1 MLQEQLIV
9 LLAFFYNLT
18 KRKIKA
24 KKDNGKQMR
33 TSTIER
39 ITNETKVNLVLDLDG
54 VGRGKIKTNIP
65 FFDHML
71 EQLTFHSLVDLEL
84 NARGDIDI
92 DFHHSVE
99 DCGICLGKAFVEAL
113 GDKKGINRYGFFL
126 LPMDDALIRVALDF
140 SGRSFLSWKVNFPA
154 NRVGEFDLELVRE
167 FFNAFSTNSGTTL
180 HVEMLD
186 GFNSHHISEAIF
198 KAVGK
203 SIKMAIE
210 KNKGVEMIPSTK
222 GSL

>member
-1 MLQEQLIV
+1 
-9 LLAFFYNLT
+9 
-18 KRKIKA
+18 
-24 KKDNGKQMR
+24 MR
-33 TSTIER
+33 TSKIER
-39 ITNETKVNLVLDLDG
+39 ITNETKVNLVLAVDG
-54 VGRGKIKTNIP
+54 VGRGKIKTNIS

-71 EQLTFHSLVDLEL
+71 EQLTFHSSINLEL
-84 NARGDIDI
+84 NAQGDVDI
-92 DFHHSVE
+92 DFHHTVE

-140 SGRSFLSWKVNFPA
+140 SGRSFLGWKVNFPT
-154 NRVGEFDLELVRE
+154 NRVGNFDLELVRE
-167 FFNAFSTNSGTTL
+167 FFNAFSTNSGATL

-198 KAVGK
+198 KTMGK

>member
-1 MLQEQLIV
+1 
-9 LLAFFYNLT
+9 
-18 KRKIKA
+18 
-24 KKDNGKQMR
+24 MR
-33 TSTIER
+33 TSKIER
-39 ITNETKVNLVLDLDG
+39 ITNETKVYLGLDLDG

-71 EQLTFHSLVDLEL
+71 EQLTFHSSVNLEL
-84 NARGDIDI
+84 NAQGDIDI
-92 DFHHSVE
+92 DFHHTVE
-99 DCGICLGKAFVEAL
+99 DCGICLGKAFTEAL

-140 SGRSFLSWKVNFPA
+140 SGRSFLSWKVIFPTS
-154 NRVGEFDLELVRE
+154 RVGNFDLELVLE
-167 FFNAFSTNSGTTL
+167 FFNAFSKSSGATL

-198 KAVGK
+198 KAIGK

-210 KNKGVEMIPSTK
+210 KNKGVEMVPSTK